1 MKIMENE
8 IILTNMVMIY
18 DNNNNILVQNR
29 VAKDWPGINFPGG
42 HVKYDESIEKSC
54 IREIKEETGL
64 DISNLHF
71 CGFYEWNI
79 IKDHKRHLAMLY
91 KTKDYSGELNSSTEG
106 EMMWIK
112 IDDIDKYQQSID
124 FDKVLEVMIK
134 N

>member
-1 MKIMENE
+1 MENE

-18 DNNNNILVQNR
+18 SNDKILVQNR
-29 VAKDWPGINFPGG
+29 VANDWPGINFPGG
-42 HVKYDESIEKSC
+42 HVKFDESIEESC

-71 CGFYEWNI
+71 CGFFEWNI

-91 KTKDYSGELNSSTEG
+91 KTKDYSGELVSSSEG
-106 EMMWIK
+106 KMLWINVN
-112 IDDIDKYQQSID
+112 DINKYQQSVD
-124 FDKVLEVMIK
+124 FDKVLKIMLE

>member
-1 MKIMENE
+1 MENE

-42 HVKYDESIEKSC
+42 HVKYDESIERSC

>member
-1 MKIMENE
+1 MENE

-18 DNNNNILVQNR
+18 DEGKILVQNR

-42 HVKYDESIEKSC
+42 HVKFNESIEESC

-79 IKDHKRHLAMLY
+79 IEEHKRHLAMLY
-91 KTKDYSGELNSSTEG
+91 KTKNYSGVLKSSNEG

-112 IDDIDKYQQSID
+112 ISDISKFQQSTD
-124 FDKVLEVMIK
+124 FDKVLKVMLD

>member
-1 MKIMENE
+1 
-8 IILTNMVMIY
+8 
-18 DNNNNILVQNR
+18 
-29 VAKDWPGINFPGG
+29 
-42 HVKYDESIEKSC
+42 
-54 IREIKEETGL
+54 
-64 DISNLHF
+64 
-71 CGFYEWNI
+71 
-79 IKDHKRHLAMLY
+79 MLY

>member
-1 MKIMENE
+1 MENE

-18 DNNNNILVQNR
+18 DDNDNILVQNR

-42 HVKYDESIEKSC
+42 HVKYDESIEESC

-79 IKDHKRHLAMLY
+79 IKNHKRHLAMLY
-91 KTKDYSGELNSSTEG
+91 KTKDYSGALKSSREG
-106 EMMWIK
+106 KMIWIK
-112 IDDIDKYQQSID
+112 IKDINKYQQSVD
-124 FDKVLEVMIK
+124 FDKVLEVMI
-134 N
+134 NN

>member
-1 MKIMENE
+1 MENE

-18 DNNNNILVQNR
+18 DDNNNILVQNR

-42 HVKYDESIEKSC
+42 HVKYDESIEDSC

-64 DISNLHF
+64 NISNLHF

-91 KTKDYSGELNSSTEG
+91 KTKDYSGNLKSSNEG
-106 EMMWIK
+106 KMMWIK
-112 IDDIDKYQQSID
+112 IDDINKYQQSTD
-124 FDKVLEVMIK
+124 FDKVLELMIK
-134 N
+134 R

>member
-1 MKIMENE
+1 MENE
-8 IILTNMVMIY
+8 IILTNMIMIY

>member
-1 MKIMENE
+1 MENE

-42 HVKYDESIEKSC
+42 HVKYDESIEKSS

>member
-1 MKIMENE
+1 MENE

-18 DNNNNILVQNR
+18 DDNDNILVQNR

-42 HVKYDESIEKSC
+42 HVKYDESIEESC

-79 IKDHKRHLAMLY
+79 IKNHKRHLAMLY
-91 KTKDYSGELNSSTEG
+91 KTKDYSGALKSSREG
-106 EMMWIK
+106 EMIWIK
-112 IDDIDKYQQSID
+112 IKEINKYQQSVD
-124 FDKVLEVMIK
+124 FDKVLEVMI
-134 N
+134 NN

>member
-79 IKDHKRHLAMLY
+79 IKDH
-91 KTKDYSGELNSSTEG
+91 
-106 EMMWIK
+106 
-112 IDDIDKYQQSID
+112 
-124 FDKVLEVMIK
+124 
-134 N
+134 